1 MATTLDP
8 GTAADAVRPQGE
20 RPLAVFLVEDLRT
33 VQLALTDLIESVGGL
48 RVVGATSNE
57 FEATSWI
64 LDHRGEWDIALLDLM
79 LGDGTGFNLIQR
91 VRRHHPEGRIVI
103 VSEFASENVDE
114 RCRAL
119 GADAVFRKSEYP
131 ALMEYLQQVAS
142 GRDEPP
148 KKAA

>member
-1 MATTLDP
+1 MATTLDTEAAP
-8 GTAADAVRPQGE
+8 DTASHQGD

-33 VQLALTDLIESVGGL
+33 VQVALTDLIESVGGL
-48 RVVGATSNE
+48 RVVGASGNE

-64 LDHRGEWDIALLDLM
+64 LEHRGQWDVALLDLM

-103 VSEFASENVDE
+103 VSEFVTEIVDE
-114 RCRAL
+114 RCRVL
-119 GADAVFRKSEYP
+119 GADAVFRKSQYA
-131 ALMEYLQQVAS
+131 ALMEYLQELARN
-142 GRDEPP
+142 RDQPP